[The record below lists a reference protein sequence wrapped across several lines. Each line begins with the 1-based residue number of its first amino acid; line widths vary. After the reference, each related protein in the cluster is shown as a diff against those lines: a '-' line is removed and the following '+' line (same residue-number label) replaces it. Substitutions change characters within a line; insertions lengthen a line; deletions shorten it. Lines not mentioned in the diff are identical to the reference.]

1 MAQYPIGPAVD
12 IPNGSLQ
19 RVELG
24 GLELCLARTDDGEL
38 YAVDDLCTHEQA
50 SLSDGD
56 LLGREIQCPLHN
68 SRFDLA
74 TGAVRGLP
82 AFEPTR
88 TYQVTVGDDGI
99 ARVSIEE

>member
-1 MAQYPIGPAVD
+1 MPKYPVGNADQISNGTLVHAQAAGRD
-12 IPNGSLQ
+12 
-19 RVELG
+19 
-24 GLELCLARTDDGEL
+24 LCIARTDDGEFF
-38 YAVDDLCTHEQA
+38 AIDDACTHEEA

-82 AFEPTR
+82 ATEPTR
-88 TYQVTVGDDGI
+88 SYSTAVGDDG
-99 ARVSIEE
+99 VLYVEIEA